1 MIYKTEDQITL
12 IRESALLVSGTLT
25 EIAKILK
32 PGLTTL
38 AIDKLANQF
47 IRDNGAIP
55 AFLNYGG
62 FPHHICA
69 SVNDVVVHGLPGNTP
84 LKEGDIVS
92 LDVGVLKNGFHGD
105 HAYTFIIG
113 DVPKEYL
120 HLVKVTKESLY
131 LGIEKVIAG
140 NRIGDIGHAIQTHV
154 EQYGYGVVRDLVG
167 HGLGRNIHEKPDVP
181 NYGSKGKGM
190 ILKENLVLAIEPMI
204 NLGTS
209 KVYIAKDGWSIYTAD
224 KQPSVHFEHNI
235 CVKKGKALML
245 SDYSIIEA
253 AEQANPNLNSL

>member
-1 MIYKTEDQITL
+1 MYKTEDQITL